1 MLSMTTM
8 PSASLSTTI
17 RLCFSCL
24 EQPSL
29 LMLEQLRGQEQMRS
43 VQPSADWLMNFFR
56 FSPVSSRS
64 SSVRLRMK
72 FMPVSSVPSQSLVNF
87 TPQMML

>member
-1 MLSMTTM
+1 MTTM

-29 LMLEQLRGQEQMRS
+29 LKLEQVEGQEQMRS
-43 VQPSADWLMNFFR
+43 VQPSADWPMNFLR
-56 FSPVSSRS
+56 LSPVSSRS
-64 SSVRLRMK
+64 SSVRLRIR
-72 FMPVSSVPSQSLVNF
+72 FRPVSSVPCQSVVNL
-87 TPQMML
+87 TPQII